1 MDFQDVRR
9 LLAVFYA
16 DDGLIAARDPA
27 VLQRAFDS
35 LCSHFDR
42 VGLKT
47 NTTKTEAMVFLPG
60 RIRTCLTAE
69 SYEVR
74 MGDLYREERRGRKV
88 SCQECGQMMAVG
100 SLRSHLE
107 TQHDVYTCTR
117 RKSSKLAQYSFEADR
132 SFCEG
137 RR

>member
-1 MDFQDVRR
+1 MTFTDIRR
-9 LLAVFYA
+9 LLAIFYA
-16 DDGLIAARDPA
+16 DDGLIVARDPA

-47 NTTKTEAMVFLPG
+47 NTTKTEATVFLPG
-60 RIRTCLTAE
+60 RIRTCLTSEA
-69 SYEVR
+69 YEAR

-88 SCQECGQMMAVG
+88 SCQECRQHMAVG

-107 TQHDVYTCTR
+107 T
-117 RKSSKLAQYSFEADR
+117 
-132 SFCEG
+132 
-137 RR
+137 